1 MSSVVSESELSDS
14 VNTNESKE
22 NIKLLVKEWIHL
34 NKDIKTKTK
43 RRKEI
48 SNVLSSIMKKNNVDA
63 YNLKE
68 EGAGVKYR
76 TQTQRAGI
84 SKKMLMQSLTRFFD
98 NNPETAQ
105 EATDFIM
112 NARESKI
119 KDVLIGKITPSTS
132 NS

>member
-1 MSSVVSESELSDS
+1 M
-14 VNTNESKE
+14 
-22 NIKLLVKEWIHL
+22 
-34 NKDIKTKTK
+34 
-43 RRKEI
+43 
-48 SNVLSSIMKKNNVDA
+48 DA